1 MKRRGYSKETVEKL
15 NHAFH
20 LLLSAKLNTSQAI
33 EKIRED
39 ITDCREVDVLV
50 DFIETSKRG
59 VVK

>member
-1 MKRRGYSKETVEKL
+1 MKRRGYSKDTTEKL

-20 LLLSAKLNTSQAI
+20 LLLSSKLNTTQAL
-33 EKIRED
+33 ESIRSE
-39 ITDCREVDVLV
+39 ILDCREVDILV